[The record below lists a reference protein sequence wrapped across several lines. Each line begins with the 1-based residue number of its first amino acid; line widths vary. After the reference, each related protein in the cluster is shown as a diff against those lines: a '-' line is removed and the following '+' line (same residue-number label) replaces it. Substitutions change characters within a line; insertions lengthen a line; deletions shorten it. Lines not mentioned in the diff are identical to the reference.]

1 LLLGAFS
8 SLSLNITEFSITE
21 SLAVKTVCYILQTFH
36 EVGKTMNIHIPFMLL
51 TSVHLKSKCIQLLSS
66 YHMTLKTILKKC
78 NTAVLFQ
85 LMIQLQDKEGIS
97 LTAVHQYILQLQT
110 SIIIRMLCISEWLG
124 DVNVSHMNETLT
136 NLCFQVTITEM

>member
-1 LLLGAFS
+1 
-8 SLSLNITEFSITE
+8 
-21 SLAVKTVCYILQTFH
+21 
-36 EVGKTMNIHIPFMLL
+36 MNIHIPFMLL